1 MKNFSPSLRIGNGYD
16 IHKLVEGRKLII
28 GGVELHHPNNLGL
41 DGHSDADVLSH
52 SIMDALLGALSL
64 GDIGKYYPPS
74 DDKWKNANSLFL
86 LSKVIDMIRQKGWE
100 INNIDSVII
109 AERPK
114 IMPYIQLMKKNI
126 SKILDVDE
134 NLIGIKATTN
144 EKLGPEGREEGI
156 SCHSVILLQKND
168 SFF

>member
-1 MKNFSPSLRIGNGYD
+1 MTRKSPQFRIGNGYD
-16 IHKLVEGRKLII
+16 IHRLVKGRSLII
-28 GGVELHHPNNLGL
+28 GGVELKHPENLGL

-64 GDIGKYYPPS
+64 GDIGKYFPPS
-74 DDKWKNANSLFL
+74 DQKWKNVDSLFL
-86 LSKVIDMIRQKGWE
+86 LSKVIELIRKQGWE
-100 INNIDSVII
+100 VNNIDSVIV

-114 IMPYIQLMKKNI
+114 IKPYVELMRRNI
-126 SKILDVDE
+126 SNTLEIED

-156 SCHSVILLQKND
+156 SCHSVVLLEKKE
-168 SFF
+168 